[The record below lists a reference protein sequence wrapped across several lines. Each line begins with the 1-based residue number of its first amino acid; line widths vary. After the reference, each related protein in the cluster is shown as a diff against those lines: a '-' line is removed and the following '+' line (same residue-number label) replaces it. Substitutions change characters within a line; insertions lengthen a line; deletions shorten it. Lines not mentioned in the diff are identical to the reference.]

1 MCQDPSSAWGGTKRH
16 QQDKPYPDVWRLN
29 WRFVVKDGMGQEF
42 ELVRGIAAAAGRTG
56 QRGGSERG
64 HTRCPRALVRL
75 LAPIVLLKLVLPLP
89 NPGWALPGGTAGSVH
104 KGQIF
109 SEKKKKKLAPS
120 LLPLS
125 SLATQVTYNYVV
137 WTTKRG
143 ALHGTNAVRQTGR
156 CLFFFTTWMT
166 GCHKV
171 IGVLVAALSPCR
183 FLQGAVAEQVSI
195 SAWLLSGP
203 TEKGCFCH
211 PGAVFLKDCTSCNA
225 FPCIF
230 PAAAFFFLGTTP
242 AGRGAQLHQP
252 FLLA

>member
-109 SEKKKKKLAPS
+109 SEKKKKS
-120 LLPLS
+120 
-125 SLATQVTYNYVV
+125 
-137 WTTKRG
+137 
-143 ALHGTNAVRQTGR
+143 
-156 CLFFFTTWMT
+156 
-166 GCHKV
+166 
-171 IGVLVAALSPCR
+171 
-183 FLQGAVAEQVSI
+183 
-195 SAWLLSGP
+195 
-203 TEKGCFCH
+203 
-211 PGAVFLKDCTSCNA
+211 
-225 FPCIF
+225 
-230 PAAAFFFLGTTP
+230 
-242 AGRGAQLHQP
+242 
-252 FLLA
+252 